1 MSKQNLHKLRTV
13 LGFALV
19 GSVLTGVFFGWMDL
33 SFDPRII
40 GASAGALLSVVKVY
54 DLA

>member
-1 MSKQNLHKLRTV
+1 MTKQNLHKLRTV
-13 LGFALV
+13 VGFALV

-40 GASAGALLSVVKVY
+40 GASVGALLSAVKVY